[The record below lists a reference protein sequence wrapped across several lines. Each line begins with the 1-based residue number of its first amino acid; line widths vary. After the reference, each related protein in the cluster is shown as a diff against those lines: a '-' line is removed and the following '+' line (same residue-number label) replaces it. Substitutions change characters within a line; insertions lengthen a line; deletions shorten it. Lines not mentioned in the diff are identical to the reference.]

1 MKSPPP
7 KKKSKNGKKSLPPLR
22 KCKGLLPPAMRTL
35 ETPTIRN
42 SMDQELS
49 ELKESE
55 LWAMIKDIVEALNQ
69 QSYNRGFLDGYKQ
82 GKQTWQDADSADL
95 L

>member
-1 MKSPPP
+1 
-7 KKKSKNGKKSLPPLR
+7 
-22 KCKGLLPPAMRTL
+22 
-35 ETPTIRN
+35 
-42 SMDQELS
+42 MDQELS